1 MDNILGFI
9 GGSGLYDLNFL
20 DDIKYHDLASSFGSP
35 SDKIIEGTIN
45 GNTIFFLPR
54 HGKGH
59 KLSPSSI
66 NYRANIDCL
75 KQCGVT
81 DLISLSAV
89 GSLKDELSPGT
100 FVLVD
105 QFIDRTIN
113 RKKSFFEDGI
123 VAHVPMGDPIAKELM
138 DCSEIIFKKIKLN
151 YSYGGTYL
159 AMEGPQFSTFAESNL
174 YRQWGCDVI
183 GMTNMPEAKL
193 AKEAEIRYCSIS
205 MVTDYDCWHP
215 DHENVDINILLK
227 TLNENVE
234 KSKLFINEFSKLFY
248 KGIDFSKNH
257 TSTILDSSIVT
268 QRDSWDTQ
276 TEHNLSNLLQRYKN
290 KIITEKGN
298 INPDKTSI
306 SSLLK

>member
-1 MDNILGFI
+1 MNNRLGFI

-20 DDIKYHDLASSFGSP
+20 DNIKYHDLNSSFGHP
-35 SDKIIEGTIN
+35 SDKIIEGSIN
-45 GNTIFFLPR
+45 GNVIFFLPR

-59 KLSPSSI
+59 KISPSSI

-89 GSLKDELSPGT
+89 GSLKENLSPGT

-113 RKKSFFEDGI
+113 RKKSFFNEGI
-123 VAHVPMGDPIAKELM
+123 VAHVPMANPIAKELM
-138 DCSEIIFKKIKLN
+138 DSCEIVFKKLEFN

-159 AMEGPQFSTFAESNL
+159 AMEGPQFSTYAESKL
-174 YRQWGCDVI
+174 YRQWGCNVI

-205 MVTDYDCWHP
+205 VSYTH
-215 DHENVDINILLK
+215 L
-227 TLNENVE
+227 TLPTNREV
-234 KSKLFINEFSKLFY
+234 
-248 KGIDFSKNH
+248 
-257 TSTILDSSIVT
+257 
-268 QRDSWDTQ
+268 
-276 TEHNLSNLLQRYKN
+276 
-290 KIITEKGN
+290 
-298 INPDKTSI
+298 
-306 SSLLK
+306 

>member
-1 MDNILGFI
+1 MSNILGFI

-20 DDIKYHDLASSFGSP
+20 DNIKYHDFKSSFGEP
-35 SDKIIEGTIN
+35 SDKIIEGSIN
-45 GNTIFFLPR
+45 GNIIFFLPR

-66 NYRANIDCL
+66 NYRANIDCF

-89 GSLKDELSPGT
+89 GSLREDLSPGT

-105 QFIDRTIN
+105 QFIDRTIH
-113 RKKSFFEDGI
+113 REKSFFNDGI
-123 VAHVPMGDPIAKELM
+123 VAHVPLANPISKELM
-138 DCSEIIFKKIKLN
+138 DSSEIIFKKLN
-151 YSYGGTYL
+151 FKYSYSGTYL

-183 GMTNMPEAKL
+183 GMPNMPEAKL
-193 AKEAEIRYCSIS
+193 TKEAEIRYCSIS

-234 KSKLFINEFSKLFY
+234 KSKLFINEFSKLY
-248 KGIDFSKNH
+248 YQGIDFSQND

-268 QRDSWDTQ
+268 KINNWDKKLK
-276 TEHNLSNLLQRYKN
+276 HNLKHILKRYKDN
-290 KIITEKGN
+290 A
-298 INPDKTSI
+298 S
-306 SSLLK
+306 

>member
-1 MDNILGFI
+1 MSNCLGFI
-9 GGSGLYDLNFL
+9 GGSGLYNLNFL
-20 DDIKYHDLASSFGSP
+20 NNIKYHNLTSSFGNP
-35 SDKIIEGTIN
+35 SDEIIEGFID
-45 GNTIFFLPR
+45 GNKIFFIPR

-89 GSLKDELSPGT
+89 GSLKNNLPPGT

-113 RKKSFFEDGI
+113 RKKSFFDEGI
-123 VAHVPMGDPIAKELM
+123 VAHVSMANPIAKELM
-138 DCSEIIFKKIKLN
+138 DSSKIIFEKLKLK
-151 YSYGGTYL
+151 YFYGGTYL

-174 YRQWGCDVI
+174 YRQWGCDVV

-205 MVTDYDCWHP
+205 MVTDYDCWHSEH
-215 DHENVDINILLK
+215 DNVDISMLIK
-227 TLNENVE
+227 TLNDNVD
-234 KSKLFINEFSKLFY
+234 KSKLFIKKFSQY
-248 KGIDFSKNH
+248 YYQGIDFKNNE
-257 TSTILDSSIVT
+257 TSNILDTSIVT
-268 QRDSWDTQ
+268 HKNSWDQ
-276 TEHNLSNLLQRYKN
+276 KVESKLSNILKRYKDDN
-290 KIITEKGN
+290 
-298 INPDKTSI
+298 
-306 SSLLK
+306 

>member
-1 MDNILGFI
+1 MNNRLGFI
-9 GGSGLYDLNFL
+9 GGSGLYDLKFL
-20 DDIKYHDLASSFGSP
+20 DNIKFHELSSSFGNP
-35 SDKIIEGTIN
+35 SDSIIEGSID
-45 GNTIFFLPR
+45 GNNIFFLPR

-89 GSLKDELSPGT
+89 GSLKDDLSPGT

-113 RKKSFFEDGI
+113 RKKSFFDDGI
-123 VAHVPMGDPIAKELM
+123 VAHVPMANPIAKELM
-138 DCSEIIFKKIKLN
+138 DASETILKKLKLN

-159 AMEGPQFSTFAESNL
+159 AMEGPQFSTYAESNL
-174 YRQWGCDVI
+174 YRQWGCEVV

-205 MVTDYDCWHP
+205 IVTDYDCWHP
-215 DHENVDINILLK
+215 DHEVVTLKMVIK
-227 TLNENVE
+227 TLKNNTLN
-234 KSKLFINEFSKLFY
+234 SKKFIQSLSVDYY
-248 KGIDFSKNH
+248 KGIDFSLDK
-257 TSTILDSSIVT
+257 TQSILDTSIVT
-268 QRDSWDTQ
+268 SRDNWNKA
-276 TEHNLSNLLQRYKN
+276 TEEKLETILKRYKKIN
-290 KIITEKGN
+290 KC
-298 INPDKTSI
+298 
-306 SSLLK
+306 

>member
-1 MDNILGFI
+1 MSNVLGFI
-9 GGSGLYDLNFL
+9 GGSGLYNLNFL
-20 DDIKYHDLASSFGSP
+20 DNIKYHNLTSSFGLP
-35 SDKIIEGTIN
+35 SDKIIEGSIN
-45 GNTIFFLPR
+45 GNIIFFLPR
-54 HGKGH
+54 HGNGH

-66 NYRANIDCL
+66 NYRANIDCF

-89 GSLKDELSPGT
+89 GSLKEDLSPGT

-113 RKKSFFEDGI
+113 RKKTFFDNGI
-123 VAHVPMGDPIAKELM
+123 VAHVPMANPIAKELM
-138 DCSEIIFKKIKLN
+138 DSSEIIFKQLNLN
-151 YSYGGTYL
+151 YSYSGTYL

-174 YRQWGCDVI
+174 YKQWGCDVI

-215 DHENVDINILLK
+215 DHDNVDINILIK
-227 TLNENVE
+227 NLNDNVE
-234 KSKLFINEFSKLFY
+234 KSKLFINEFSNFY
-248 KGIDFSKNH
+248 HKGIDFSQND

-268 QRDSWDTQ
+268 HINNWDKEVDQ
-276 TEHNLSNLLQRYKN
+276 NLSNILKRYKKN
-290 KIITEKGN
+290 HK
-298 INPDKTSI
+298 
-306 SSLLK
+306 